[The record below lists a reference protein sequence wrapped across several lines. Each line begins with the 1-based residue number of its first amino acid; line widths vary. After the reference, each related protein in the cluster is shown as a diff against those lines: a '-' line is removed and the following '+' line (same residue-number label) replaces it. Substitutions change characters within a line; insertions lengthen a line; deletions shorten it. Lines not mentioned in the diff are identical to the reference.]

1 MLKKVDS
8 IVWLLKDSWSKVET
22 VLESYEK
29 KWKLGHTDDI
39 LDQNTIY
46 TVQIEQNV
54 FVLPWGW

>member
-8 IVWLLKDSWSKVET
+8 IVWLLKDSWSNVET
-22 VLESYEK
+22 VLKSYEK